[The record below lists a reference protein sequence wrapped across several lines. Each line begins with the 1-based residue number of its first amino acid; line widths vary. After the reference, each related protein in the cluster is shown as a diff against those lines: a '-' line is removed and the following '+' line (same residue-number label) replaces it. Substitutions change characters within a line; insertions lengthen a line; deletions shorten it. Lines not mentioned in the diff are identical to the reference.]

1 MDDSVSWEVRCYPD
15 RSILTR
21 RAAEEIAHRMRRAI
35 ALKGRC
41 AVALA
46 GGHTPRPVYHRLAEE
61 HGHRLPWDRIHLF
74 WGDERYVPP
83 DDPQSNYGMVR
94 QTLLDRIS
102 LPEENV
108 HPMPTHISP
117 PEEAA
122 RAYEQTLRSFFGD
135 AGPTFDLVLLGVGA
149 DGHTAS
155 LFPGSPALRE
165 RARWVV
171 VTEAPVEPRRR
182 LSLTLPAIN
191 AADQVMFLVSGEEK
205 RPVMRALLDE
215 PQRAR
220 TLYPA
225 AMVRPRGSV
234 AWFVDR
240 AALAEPE
247 DSLR

>member
-1 MDDSVSWEVRCYPD
+1 
-15 RSILTR
+15 
-21 RAAEEIAHRMRRAI
+21 MRRAI
-35 ALKGRC
+35 ALRGRC

-46 GGHTPRPVYHRLAEE
+46 GGQTPRPVYHRLAEE
-61 HGHRLPWDRIHLF
+61 YGRSLPWSRIHLF
-74 WGDERYVPP
+74 WGDERYVPL

-94 QTLLDRIS
+94 QTLLDRIP

-122 RAYEQTLRSFFGD
+122 RMYERTLRSFFGD
-135 AGPTFDLVLLGVGA
+135 AGSTFDLVLLGVGA

-155 LFPGSPALRE
+155 LFPGSSALRE
-165 RARWVV
+165 RAHWVIA
-171 VTEAPVEPRRR
+171 TQAPVEPRMR
-182 LSLTLPAIN
+182 LSLTLLAIN
-191 AADQVMFLVSGEEK
+191 AADQVMFLVSGAEK
-205 RPVMRALLDE
+205 RPAMRMLLDD

-234 AWFVDR
+234 VWFVDR
-240 AALAEPE
+240 AALAESGYCLE
-247 DSLR
+247 